1 MSFDIAKFSQDG
13 LNLLASLTAGK
24 TLKIKNVYAD
34 TIEYLESDIEQ
45 SAAWWEST
53 TDITMAKMSAVISG
67 AGHQTDQARLTVKM
81 YLNQNQVS
89 NLTIKTIIVTACGVE
104 GGVEGSE
111 VVLCGVM
118 DSNGVEVLYNASGVK
133 LSTAVSIYFAFNEA
147 SSITVDTIA
156 NPDFALQSE
165 LDRFVSVH
173 AIGDPSSGDTQH
185 IKGEKEFEELL
196 VDTNFCVGSNASCL
210 ISCPL
215 ETEDKIV
222 VEQALTIGHNYI
234 TGDLAQSNAT
244 PQLRIKNDEAAD
256 TKAAINFY
264 KYKDESDSW
273 YGMLNF
279 QVDNYSHSG
288 DHYIDL
294 YPTVYRDG
302 DEKPS
307 YVDIRFDTI
316 TFDATDQIYPLT
328 NNYTDLGTSLRKFK
342 NVYATTVNGNLNG
355 CIPSPSTSVGS
366 TQTIPVGGMCLAY
379 VSASANVN
387 SLSIGSTFTI
397 TTPGSAYLTATN
409 YAGDTWGG
417 NKFLG
422 AGTYKALSELT
433 SGSPTEGIVLVI
445 RIS

>member
-53 TDITMAKMSAVISG
+53 TDITMAKMNAVISG
-67 AGHQTDQARLTVKM
+67 AGHQSDQARLTVKM

-133 LSTAVSIYFAFNEA
+133 LSTAVSIYFAFNAA

-196 VDTNFCVGSNASCL
+196 VDTNFGVTGACL

-215 ETEDKIV
+215 ETEDKII
-222 VEQALTIGHNYI
+222 VEQALKIGYNYI
-234 TGDLAQSNAT
+234 KGDKYQSNAT
-244 PQLRIKNDEAAD
+244 PQLMIKNDDDAD

-264 KYKDESDSW
+264 KYKDESNSE
-273 YGMLNF
+273 YGILNF

-294 YPTVYRDG
+294 CPTVYKDG

-307 YVDIRFDTI
+307 SVDIRFDTI
-316 TFDATDQIYPLT
+316 TLDGMDQIYPLT
-328 NNYTDLGTSLRKFK
+328 SNYTDLGTSLRKFK

-387 SLSIGSTFTI
+387 SLNVGGTFTI

-422 AGTYKALSELT
+422 AGTYKALSELA